1 MNFLSR
7 FPLWISL
14 VAQWL
19 RLHASFAGGT
29 GLIPGWGT
37 KIPHAVGQGQK
48 TKQDQKTPSMLGTCF
63 QSGLRLHYSF

>member
-7 FPLWISL
+7 FLLWTSL

-29 GLIPGWGT
+29 DLIPGWGT
-37 KIPHAVGQGQK
+37 KIPRAVGQGQK
-48 TKQDQKTPSMLGTCF
+48 TK
-63 QSGLRLHYSF
+63 